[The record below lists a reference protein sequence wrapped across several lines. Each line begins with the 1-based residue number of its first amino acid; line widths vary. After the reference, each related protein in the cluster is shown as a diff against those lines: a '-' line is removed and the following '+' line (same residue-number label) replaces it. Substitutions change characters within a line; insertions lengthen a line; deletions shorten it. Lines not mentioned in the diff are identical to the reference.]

1 MDYFSA
7 LPRLM
12 NKLEQ
17 FIPDDQR
24 EEVANKASEYL
35 NESLCLSARFNQL
48 ALVCDRD
55 SADFEDLANA
65 LTYINLALTELS
77 HISNAIKIDNESKA
91 ATTSAAMSKAKGGAK

>member
-7 LPRLM
+7 LPRLI
-12 NKLEQ
+12 NTLEQ

-24 EEVANKASEYL
+24 AEVANKASECL
-35 NESLCLSARFNQL
+35 DESLSLSARFNKL
-48 ALVCDRD
+48 ALACDREF
-55 SADFEDLANA
+55 ADFEDLADA